1 MGYLTWIDTEM
12 VRGADRH
19 PVYGPMRAKLPAFAR
34 KTYPVSAVGDAV
46 LDGFRR
52 RRRMVVVPNFLRA
65 TIALRGVVW
74 RLTDRAA
81 LANAAETD
89 ELFARDVAER
99 GEQASR
105 AVGAGGAA
113 DDALSTRH

>member
-1 MGYLTWIDTEM
+1 
-12 VRGADRH
+12 
-19 PVYGPMRAKLPAFAR
+19 
-34 KTYPVSAVGDAV
+34 
-46 LDGFRR
+46 
-52 RRRMVVVPNFLRA
+52 MVVVPGFLRA
-65 TIALRGVVW
+65 TIALRGVMW

-99 GEQASR
+99 GDEASR

-113 DDALSTRH
+113 DASREPSPR